1 MAQTPLP
8 NATTQQQWTN
18 WGGNQVCTP
27 ALTVQPQSEQEVI
40 DAVRYAISEGLTVR
54 VAGTG
59 HSFTPIVQTGG
70 MMLDL
75 SSMQQVTGIDTDL
88 QRVRALGG
96 TAISE
101 FGEPLWN
108 AGLSL
113 SNQGDIDVQA
123 IAGAVSTATHGSGI
137 ELGSFSSSV
146 RWLKL
151 VTGLGEVI
159 EIDETDLRRL
169 RAARVS
175 VGTLGVILEVE
186 LQATTA
192 HHLREQVTYETT
204 DELLGN
210 WETNPAESRHF
221 SFLWCQA
228 PESAGLYELPT
239 PPDLDMVG
247 RAYTKRYWAT
257 ALNEKDDIDT
267 TEGQRQ
273 DRAYRIYPGGF
284 GLPFHELEYYVGV
297 GRAKDAW
304 VALKDLIQNEHPD
317 QKYPIETR
325 WTAQDDA
332 YISPFYKENKVSLSV
347 SGAPGTSYW
356 PYLRD
361 VDALLQ
367 EYDATVHWGKI
378 HLLTR
383 DRADQLFPEFSTF
396 LEVRREL
403 DPEGVFLND
412 HTRALFR

>member
-1 MAQTPLP
+1 MVQPPLP
-8 NATTQQQWTN
+8 NTTTQQQWSN

-27 ALTVQPQSEQEVI
+27 ALTVRPQSQQETI
-40 DAVRYAISEGLTVR
+40 DAVRYAIKEGLSVR

-59 HSFTPIVQTGG
+59 HSFTPVVQTGG

-75 SSMQQVTGIDTDL
+75 SSTQQITGIDTDR

-101 FGEPLWN
+101 FGEPLWQK
-108 AGLSL
+108 GLSL

-123 IAGAVSTATHGSGI
+123 IAGAVSTGTHGSGI

-146 RWLKL
+146 RWIKL
-151 VTGLGEVI
+151 MTGLGEVI
-159 EIDETDLRRL
+159 EIDENDLRRL
-169 RAARVS
+169 RAAQVA

-192 HHLREQVTYETT
+192 HHLREEVSYETT
-204 DELLGN
+204 EELLEN
-210 WETNPAESRHF
+210 WERNPNEARHF

-228 PESAGLYELPT
+228 AESAGLYELPT
-239 PPDLDMVG
+239 PEGLDMVG
-247 RAYTKRYWAT
+247 RAYTKRYWA
-257 ALNEKDDIDT
+257 ADLQEPEELDA
-267 TEGQRQ
+267 TEGSRK

-284 GLPFHELEYYVGV
+284 MLPFHELEYYVGV
-297 GRAKDAW
+297 GRAKEAW
-304 VALKDLIQNEHPD
+304 TALKDLILDEHPD

-332 YISPFYKENKVSLSV
+332 YISPFYRENKVSLSV
-347 SGAPGTSYW
+347 SGEPGTDYW

-367 EYDATVHWGKI
+367 EYDATVHWGKM

-383 DRADQLFPEFSTF
+383 DRAEHLFPELPTF

-403 DPEGVFLND
+403 DPAGVFLND
-412 HTRALFR
+412 HTRALFH

>member
-1 MAQTPLP
+1 MAQIPLP
-8 NATTQQQWTN
+8 NAVTQQPWSN

-27 ALTVQPQSEQEVI
+27 ALTVRPRSEQEIV

-59 HSFTPIVQTGG
+59 HSFTPVVQTGG
-70 MMLDL
+70 MLLDL
-75 SSMQQVTGIDTDL
+75 SLLQQVTGIDTDR

-101 FGEPLWN
+101 FGEPLWK

-113 SNQGDIDVQA
+113 NNQGDIDVQA
-123 IAGAVSTATHGSGI
+123 IAGAISTGTHGSGI
-137 ELGSFSSSV
+137 DLGSFSSSV
-146 RWLKL
+146 RWVKL
-151 VTGLGEVI
+151 LTGLGEII
-159 EIDETDLRRL
+159 EIDESDLRRL
-169 RAARVS
+169 RAAQVA

-192 HHLREQVTYETT
+192 YHLREQITYETT
-204 DELLGN
+204 DELLDN
-210 WETNPAESRHF
+210 WDKNPDEARHF

-257 ALNEKDDIDT
+257 NLTEPDEIDT
-267 TEGQRQ
+267 TEGQRK
-273 DRAYRIYPGGF
+273 DRAYRVYPGGF
-284 GLPFHELEYYVGV
+284 MLPFHELEYYIGIS
-297 GRAKDAW
+297 RAKEAW
-304 VALKDLIQNEHPD
+304 VALKDLIQHEHPD

-325 WTAQDDA
+325 WTAKDDA
-332 YISPFYKENKVSLSV
+332 YISPFYQEDKVSLSV
-347 SGAPGTSYW
+347 SGAPGTDYW

-361 VDALLQ
+361 VDELLQ
-367 EYDATVHWGKI
+367 KYDATVHWGKI

-383 DRADQLFPEFSTF
+383 DRAEHLFPELPTF